1 MQECQQTASEDCR
14 YVDDGDDFLHWVGD
28 VGRLMTDIILLVMR
42 THVLI
47 YTRVDTYYI
56 FLIFSPLAIQ

>member
-1 MQECQQTASEDCR
+1 M
-14 YVDDGDDFLHWVGD
+14 HWVGD